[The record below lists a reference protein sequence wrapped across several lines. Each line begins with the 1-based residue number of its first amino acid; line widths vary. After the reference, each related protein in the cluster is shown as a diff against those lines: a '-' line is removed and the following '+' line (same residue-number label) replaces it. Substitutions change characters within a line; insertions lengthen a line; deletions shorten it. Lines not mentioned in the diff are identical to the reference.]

1 MRPAWAQAA
10 QASLSRGP
18 AALVT
23 ILGVDGSS
31 PREAGTRMVVTAE
44 GQAGSIGGGTLE
56 KVATGQARAILT
68 HPPGSWRVQDYPLG
82 PLLGQCCGGRVR
94 LLVERLDPAEAGWLD
109 KVHAGQLLVTRFSPE
124 RLQHSAAD
132 DGQPTPATAR
142 GPAPRSGDEI
152 VERMAAPPRP
162 VLTFGAGHVG
172 RAIAKAVEDLPFA
185 FTWFDV
191 RPEAADAP
199 GVIVAN
205 EPEQLDAA
213 CGADPDDI
221 VLILTHDH
229 ALDFR
234 LTVAALQGR
243 ARFVGLIGSATK
255 RARFLSRL
263 DKEGLGEEARKRM
276 VCPIGLDCVTGKEPP
291 VIAVAVL
298 AQLLSLRTTP
308 C

>member
-1 MRPAWAQAA
+1 MRPAWALAA
-10 QASLSRGP
+10 RAALSRGP

-23 ILGVDGSS
+23 ILGVEGSS
-31 PREAGTRMVVTAE
+31 PREAGTRMVVTAD

-56 KVATGQARAILT
+56 KVATGQARAILD
-68 HPPGSWRVQDYPLG
+68 HPPGDWRVQDYPLG

-94 LLVERLDPAEAGWLD
+94 LLVERLDPVEAGWLD
-109 KVHAGQLLVTRFSPE
+109 QIQSGGLLVTRFSRE
-124 RLQHSAAD
+124 RLQRVAALE
-132 DGQPTPATAR
+132 GQPMPAPAR
-142 GPAPRSGDEI
+142 GPAPQPGDAI
-152 VERMAAPPRP
+152 VERMAEPSRP
-162 VLTFGAGHVG
+162 VVMFGAGHVG

-199 GVIVAN
+199 GVIVAG
-205 EPEQLDAA
+205 ERALLAAARGAGPEDV
-213 CGADPDDI
+213 

-234 LTVAALQGR
+234 LTVAALSGH
-243 ARFVGLIGSATK
+243 APFVGLIGSATK

-263 DKEGLGEEARKRM
+263 GKEGLGDEARERL
-276 VCPIGLDCVTGKEPP
+276 VCPIGLDCVVGKEPA

>member
-31 PREAGTRMVVTAE
+31 PREVGTRMVVTAE

-109 KVHAGQLLVTRFSPE
+109 QVRPGKLLVTRFAPE
-124 RLQHSAAD
+124 GLQHSAAD
-132 DGQPTPATAR
+132 DGQPTPALAR
-142 GPAPRSGDEI
+142 GPAPQPGDKI
-152 VERMAAPPRP
+152 VERMAAPHRP
-162 VLTFGAGHVG
+162 VRMFGAGHVG
-172 RAIAKAVEDLPFA
+172 RAIAKAVQDLPFA
-185 FTWFDV
+185 LTWYDV
-191 RPEAADAP
+191 RPEAADAA
-199 GVIVAN
+199 GVIVAD
-205 EPEQLDAA
+205 EPALLAAALDAS
-213 CGADPDDI
+213 PDDV

-263 DKEGLGEEARKRM
+263 AKEGLGEAARERM
-276 VCPIGLDCVTGKEPP
+276 VCPIGLEGVVGKEPA

>member
-10 QASLSRGP
+10 RASLSRGP
-18 AALVT
+18 DALVT
-23 ILGVDGSS
+23 ILGVEGSS
-31 PREAGTRMVVTAE
+31 PREPGTRMVITAE

-56 KVATGQARAILT
+56 KVATGQARAILSR
-68 HPPGSWRVQDYPLG
+68 PPGSWRVQDYPLG

-94 LLVERLDPAEAGWLD
+94 LLVERLDPAEASWLD
-109 KVHAGQLLVTRFSPE
+109 QVQSGTLLVTRFSPE
-124 RLQHSAAD
+124 RLQRSAAE
-132 DGQPTPATAR
+132 DGLPTPPTAR
-142 GPAPRSGDEI
+142 GPAPLSGDAI
-152 VERMAAPPRP
+152 VERMADPPRP
-162 VLTFGAGHVG
+162 VLMFGAGHVG

-185 FTWFDV
+185 LTWYDL
-191 RPEAADAP
+191 RPDAADAP
-199 GVIVAN
+199 GVIVTD
-205 EPEQLDAA
+205 ESVQLAA
-213 CGADPDDI
+213 AREAGPDDV

-234 LTVAALQGR
+234 LTVAALNGR

-263 DKEGLGEEARKRM
+263 GKEGLGEEARERL
-276 VCPIGLDCVTGKEPP
+276 VCPIGLASVVGKEPA

-298 AQLLSLRTTP
+298 AQLLSLRTAP